1 MTNALALPNAPAPLA
16 PTAGQDLGAAWAE
29 ALTDWL
35 ATRRSDRTRRAYA
48 EALRG
53 LLTHAGKETWA
64 VTRADVASW
73 AKSLEA
79 DGLGHASRALALAAV
94 ASFYKH
100 AQAEGLADRSPVDG
114 VPRPKVE
121 AYGRAV
127 ALSRDQ
133 AESVLS
139 AISRDDVAGRRD
151 YAMMCLAL
159 GTGLRRAELV
169 NIRRGDLADT
179 PTGEVTLTYRPKGG
193 KIETRPL
200 PSLAVAALREYLA
213 DRGPLAADDPVFVA
227 HDRATGHRPPRALT
241 AEAWRLIV
249 AKYTGAA
256 LQGRTVAPHTLRHTA
271 ATQLYRRTRDLEA
284 VQKFLG
290 HRNMATT
297 QRYIDHLEDNRAR
310 LGDDLLADFGVA

>member
-1 MTNALALPNAPAPLA
+1 MIDALALPSSPAPLA
-16 PTAGQDLGAAWAE
+16 PTAGQDLAAAWAE

-79 DGLGHASRALALAAV
+79 DGLGDASRALALAAV

-100 AQAEGLADRSPVDG
+100 AKDEGLIGRNPVDG

-127 ALSRDQ
+127 ALKKSQ
-133 AESVLS
+133 AERVLS

-151 YAMMCLAL
+151 FAMMTLAL
-159 GTGLRRAELV
+159 GVALRRAELV
-169 NIRRGDLADT
+169 NIKRGDLAET
-179 PTGEVTLTYRPKGG
+179 VTGKVTLTYRIKGG
-193 KIETRPL
+193 DTITRPL

-213 DRGPLAADDPVFVA
+213 DRGPLAAEDPVFVA
-227 HDRATGHRPPRALT
+227 HDRATGHRPPHALT

-249 AKYTGAA
+249 AKYTRAA
-256 LQGRTVAPHTLRHTA
+256 LGQSVSVHTLRHTA
-271 ATQLYRRTRDLEA
+271 ATEAWEQTRDLKQ
-284 VQKFLG
+284 VQALLG
-290 HRNMATT
+290 HKNVTTT
-297 QRYIDHLEDNRAR
+297 QRYIDHLQDNRDA
-310 LGDDLLADFGVA
+310 LGDDLLAAFGVA